1 MSDHITV
8 IGNIATSPERRRTA
22 AGDTV
27 ISFRLATNARY
38 LDSRSGAWADGP
50 TNFYT
55 VSAYR
60 RLAEHAL
67 DSLHLG
73 ERVIVS
79 GKLRLREWESGEK
92 KGVAPEIDADALG
105 HDLKWGTSVFRSDGR
120 GEGHS
125 EDRSV
130 DTPGEASTD
139 SPRED
144 IAAGGAEPPQ
154 PGDVPA
160 LVGAGAGDGWATPG
174 ASEDRPY

>member
-8 IGNIATSPERRRTA
+8 IGNIATHPERRRTG

-27 ISFRLATNARY
+27 ISFRLATNPRY
-38 LDSRSGAWADGP
+38 VDSRTGAWVDGP
-50 TNFYT
+50 TNFYS

-67 DSLHLG
+67 ESLHRG

-79 GKLRLREWESGEK
+79 GKLRLRTWEAGEK

-120 GEGHS
+120 GE
-125 EDRSV
+125 DRDVERGAVDPAADAAHDDEGNAVSV
-130 DTPGEASTD
+130 SPHPGEA
-139 SPRED
+139 
-144 IAAGGAEPPQ
+144 A
-154 PGDVPA
+154 A
-160 LVGAGAGDGWATPG
+160 LVGAGPGDGWANPG
-174 ASEDRPY
+174 ASGDRPF